1 MKFIVLVI
9 KHQKKKKNLMELE
22 KDQARKSLKYEVRL
36 CQSKRGKC
44 KEEEGGKLSKVL
56 KL

>member
-1 MKFIVLVI
+1 MG
-9 KHQKKKKNLMELE
+9 LE
-22 KDQARKSLKYEVRL
+22 KDQAKKSLKYDVRL

-44 KEEEGGKLSKVL
+44 KGEEGERLSKVL